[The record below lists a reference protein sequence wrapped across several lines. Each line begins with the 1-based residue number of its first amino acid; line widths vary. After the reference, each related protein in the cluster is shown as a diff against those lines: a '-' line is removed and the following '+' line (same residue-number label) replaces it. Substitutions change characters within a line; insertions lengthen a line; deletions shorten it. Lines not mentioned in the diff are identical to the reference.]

1 MKYPDGWEDYTLK
14 EKICYIKGWN
24 EAIIV
29 ATQSAKQNQYKN
41 PYNML
46 KELRKLEY
54 DGQI

>member
-54 DGQI
+54 NGQI